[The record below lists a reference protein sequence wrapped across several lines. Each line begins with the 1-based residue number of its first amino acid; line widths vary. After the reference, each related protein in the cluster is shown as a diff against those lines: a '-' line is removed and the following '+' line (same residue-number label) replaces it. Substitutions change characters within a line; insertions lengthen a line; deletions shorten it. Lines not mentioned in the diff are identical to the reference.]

1 MEYYVAKSRNGKSK
15 YLSLIIFFKGSK
27 ETRKNQQKEAF
38 VYTLLKNKRIL
49 TSLSG
54 CFSMVFSQKDKFK
67 ETQIRYLIC
76 VSHEQ
81 ISVLA
86 VCMQKSTCLQECINK
101 MIDVI
106 AQVNR

>member
-1 MEYYVAKSRNGKSK
+1 MEYYVAKTRNDKSK

-54 CFSMVFSQKDKFK
+54 CFSMVFSQKRQVQGDSNKVFN
-67 ETQIRYLIC
+67 LC
-76 VSHEQ
+76 
-81 ISVLA
+81 
-86 VCMQKSTCLQECINK
+86 KS
-101 MIDVI
+101 
-106 AQVNR
+106 